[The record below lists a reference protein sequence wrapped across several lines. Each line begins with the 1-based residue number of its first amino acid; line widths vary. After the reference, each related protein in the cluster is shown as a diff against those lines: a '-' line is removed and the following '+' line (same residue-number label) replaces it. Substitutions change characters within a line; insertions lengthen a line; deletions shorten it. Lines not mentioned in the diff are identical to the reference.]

1 MGPVACDTGVQVKLL
16 AAILFSML
24 FEPIDKSFPC
34 AAGAVCLT
42 GDEVID
48 IDMFR
53 LGKLLPK
60 QKTGYAEDINTFLD
74 VGNAVAVF
82 LL

>member
-1 MGPVACDTGVQVKLL
+1 MGPVACDAGVQVKLL
-16 AAILFSML
+16 AAILFSMS
-24 FEPIDKSFPC
+24 FEPVDKNFPC
-34 AAGAVCLT
+34 AAGAMCLA

-60 QKTGYAEDINTFLD
+60 QKTG
-74 VGNAVAVF
+74 
-82 LL
+82 